1 MAEPPRDREPDRER
15 DRVRDRE
22 GDRHRVRDRE
32 GESPQRPRRPVLA
45 SAAALESHGGAVD
58 PTELVDLAHE
68 TAAVVVGAGRASA
81 DPALT
86 AKLVALADE
95 LGLSTLAQLWSERPA
110 RSLPGALWRLYVV
123 REWVRRAPAEAARE
137 YAAGIRHATVN
148 HVVAGAGEPT
158 GPQEVDRLVE
168 AVLRGV
174 FDGDLAIALQRAA
187 AFCRVVSAGRA
198 ELSDGEG
205 QAQRAASLLDTAGDL
220 DAAAHLWRRGQ
231 LR

>member
-1 MAEPPRDREPDRER
+1 MTETPTGSGSS
-15 DRVRDRE
+15 V
-22 GDRHRVRDRE
+22 
-32 GESPQRPRRPVLA
+32 PQRPRRPILA
-45 SAAALESHGGAVD
+45 TAASLESQGGSID

-68 TAAVVVGAGRASA
+68 TAAIVVGAGRASA

-86 AKLVALADE
+86 AKLVALAEE

-123 REWVRRAPAEAARE
+123 REWVTREPGEAARE
-137 YAAGIRHATVN
+137 YAAGVRHATVN
-148 HVVAGAGEPT
+148 HVIAGAEEPT
-158 GPQEVDRLVE
+158 GPDEVGQLVD

-198 ELSDGEG
+198 ELSDGASE
-205 QAQRAASLLDTAGDL
+205 ADRAATLLDTAGDL
-220 DAAAHLWRRGQ
+220 DAAAQLWRRGQ